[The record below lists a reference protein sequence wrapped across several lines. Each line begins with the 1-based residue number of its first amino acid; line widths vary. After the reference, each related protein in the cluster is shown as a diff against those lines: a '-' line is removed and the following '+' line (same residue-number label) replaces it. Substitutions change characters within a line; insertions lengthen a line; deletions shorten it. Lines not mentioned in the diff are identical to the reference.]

1 MRGKTTDQYT
11 GQKINEM
18 GGSSIVDGFW
28 MDRHKRIDIE
38 ATWHLH
44 GLSSLQETLNGNVL
58 HSTINLSQWNP
69 NIGRI
74 PQNTC
79 VYEDLPHKEIPS

>member
-1 MRGKTTDQYT
+1 MDQYT
-11 GQKINEM
+11 GWKINEVS
-18 GGSSIVDGFW
+18 GSLIVDGFW
-28 MDRHKRIDIE
+28 MDGHKSIDIE

-58 HSTINLSQWNP
+58 HLTINPSQWNP
-69 NIGRI
+69 NMGRI

>member
-1 MRGKTTDQYT
+1 MDQYT
-11 GQKINEM
+11 GRKINEM

-28 MDRHKRIDIE
+28 MDGHKRIDIE

-58 HSTINLSQWNP
+58 YPTINPSQWNLSM
-69 NIGRI
+69 GRI
-74 PQNTC
+74 LQNTY
-79 VYEDLPHKEIPS
+79 VYEDLPYKELPS